1 MPGYYKRPD
10 LTNEAIVDGWLHSGD
25 AGYVDDDGFLFLV
38 DRFKDMIIS
47 GGVNVYPKD
56 IEEIIIQHPSISEV
70 AVFGVPNERWGETP
84 VAAVVLIEGK
94 SVDIDDL
101 IRWTNSRVDAKF
113 QRISHVIIM
122 DDFPQNVAGKILKRE
137 LREAY
142 GKKEIEERMGV
153 KSLIDLSG
161 LGSNFAHV

>member
-10 LTNEAIVDGWLHSGD
+10 LTREAIVDGWLHSGD
-25 AGYVDDDGFLFLV
+25 AGYVDEDGFLFLV
-38 DRFKDMIIS
+38 DRFKDMIIT

-84 VAAVVLIEGK
+84 VAAVVLGEGEG
-94 SVDIDDL
+94 VDIEDL
-101 IRWTNSRVDAKF
+101 IGWSNSRVDAKF
-113 QRISHVIIM
+113 QRISDVIIM
-122 DDFPQNVAGKILKRE
+122 EVFPRNVAGKILKRE

-142 GKKEIEERMGV
+142 GK
-153 KSLIDLSG
+153 
-161 LGSNFAHV
+161 